1 MSAPKTLIAV
11 HVPKT
16 AGTSFRQA
24 LETGFGDTLRLDY
37 ADRPL
42 THLPSARRW
51 AALGHG
57 LRCAGHSL
65 PERCVYGHFLPLKYR
80 WVRHAEFAIWLR
92 HPVER
97 VISRYRHYLRDVG
110 AGDTAHAAN
119 GLLPGLSLEE
129 FARLPHYQNT
139 VAEYLWGFSLS
150 KFSFVGLTEHYAEDV
165 QRFSQR
171 YLDGRVLPVSH
182 ANVSD
187 AEGPEVSAA
196 VRTLIAECNA
206 RDVALHECARR
217 MRQAALGSAP

>member
-42 THLPSARRW
+42 THSPSVRRW
-51 AALGHG
+51 SALGHG
-57 LRCAGHSL
+57 LRNAGRTL

-97 VISRYRHYLRDVG
+97 VISRYRHYLRDMA
-110 AGDTAHAAN
+110 AGDTAHAAY
-119 GLLPGLSLEE
+119 GLRPGLCLEE

-187 AEGPEVSAA
+187 AEGPAVSAA
-196 VRTLIAECNA
+196 LRSLIAECNA
-206 RDVALHECARR
+206 RDMSLYDEALRR
-217 MRQAALGSAP
+217 RHAALSNAP